1 MALPVEVDPRS
12 WHGGVWQVGCMDWT
26 TPWMGREP
34 TVYLVDPDQP
44 TRRLF
49 YKQAESLG
57 FPLECFAAPHEF
69 LNQWEVG
76 QPGCL
81 FASLD
86 LPEVDDPAA
95 LFRLLAASRVHLPVV
110 ALSRKGEVR
119 WAVEA
124 MKAGAVE
131 YLQKPCTAAQ
141 LAEAMKSAV
150 CWEAEYREDILLC
163 YKVRRRLE
171 RLSPAEREVLD
182 RVVLGL
188 SNLEMA
194 AELKRSVRAIEQR
207 RARLMA
213 KMKARTVAELVR
225 MIVLAQC
232 LLPRSD
238 GLRPEPLRRL
248 SLV

>member
-1 MALPVEVDPRS
+1 
-12 WHGGVWQVGCMDWT
+12 MDRT
-26 TPWMGREP
+26 TPWLGREP
-34 TVYLVDPDQP
+34 TVYLVDPDLS

-49 YKQAESLG
+49 HREAGSLG
-57 FPLECFAAPHEF
+57 LPLECFATPGEF

-86 LPEVDDPAA
+86 VPEVEEPAA
-95 LFRLLAASRVHLPVV
+95 LFRSLAASRVHLPVV
-110 ALSRKGEVR
+110 ALSQNSDVR

-131 YLQKPCTAAQ
+131 YLQKPCNATQLIAAI
-141 LAEAMKSAV
+141 KSAI
-150 CWEAEYREDILLC
+150 CWEAEYGEEILLC
-163 YKVRRRLE
+163 YKVQRRLA

-194 AELKRSVRAIEQR
+194 AELDRSVRAIEQR

-213 KMKARTVAELVR
+213 KMKARTLADLVR

-232 LLPRSD
+232 LLPRRD

-248 SLV
+248 SLARP